1 MAMMPAH
8 EGLPALGA
16 ARAGAGW
23 RAALAIFRKDL
34 VEVFRDRRTFIAAVL
49 LPAIFMPV
57 VVVVMP
63 VLARRQQAVLVE
75 RPARI
80 AVEGGDTAGLAALGF
95 DERVFSLVSTPDAR
109 AALLAGSL
117 DAVLVDEGLASGG
130 PRVVAVLFD
139 DTRPASQAAVQKVT
153 QVAARLALRDLEAA
167 ARNRGMDPAQ
177 MIRVVVEPR
186 NVASPRRMGGA
197 LLGTALPFF
206 LAVWLL
212 LGGQYAALDV
222 GVGERERG
230 SLEAL
235 LVAPPSR
242 WAIVAGKFLAVLAP
256 ATLALA
262 VMLLTGMAAAKMGA
276 RWLSNQPIEVA
287 ISPGAA
293 VWLLVVGLALGGLLS
308 AVQLGVSLAAR
319 TLREA
324 QQGFTGLYLLVALPV
339 MLVPFLGDWASQSW
353 VWLVPVLNAALAFR
367 AILVETVV
375 PAGVLWTA
383 GSLGVLSLAAVAWG
397 VQIVERQSR
406 LK

>member
-1 MAMMPAH
+1 MMPAH

-63 VLARRQQAVLVE
+63 VLARRQQAALVE
-75 RPARI
+75 RPAHI
-80 AVEGGDTAGLAALGF
+80 AVEGGDTAGLVALGF

-117 DAVLVDEGLASGG
+117 DAVLVDEGPASGG

-153 QVAARLALRDLEAA
+153 QVAARLALRDLEVA
-167 ARNRGMDPAQ
+167 ARNRGIDLAR

-339 MLVPFLGDWASQSW
+339 MLVPFLGDWASHSW
-353 VWLVPVLNAALAFR
+353 VWLVPVLNAVLAFR

-375 PAGVLWTA
+375 PSGVLWTV
-383 GSLGVLSLAAVAWG
+383 GSLGVLSLAGVAWG